1 MNGAGSGWQAYPG
14 AVDDQVD
21 LPPVGPGRVVGV
33 GAICD
38 LRPHPAD
45 ASDTQSFSVGEFVLL
60 DDGRRVLLHQDRG
73 FTLGRRPVGDTP
85 AGADPVGDAPEE
97 ARESVTRSVLTVVL
111 PDDDETAE
119 EHPWS
124 WLAGLARS
132 RGLDVSAGD
141 LRALPYEVVLTDDV
155 THWLARG

>member
-1 MNGAGSGWQAYPG
+1 M
-14 AVDDQVD
+14 D
-21 LPPVGPGRVVGV
+21 LPPVGPGCVVGV

-45 ASDTQSFSVGEFVLL
+45 AADTQSFSVGEFVVL

-73 FTLGRRPVGDTP
+73 FTLGRRSAGDARP
-85 AGADPVGDAPEE
+85 GADPVDE

-111 PDDDETAE
+111 PDDEETAE

-124 WLAGLARS
+124 WLADLARS
-132 RGLDVSAGD
+132 HGLGVVADD

-155 THWLARG
+155 TRWLARG

>member
-1 MNGAGSGWQAYPG
+1 MSGAGSGWQAYPG

-21 LPPVGPGRVVGV
+21 LPPVRAGRVVGV

-38 LRPHPAD
+38 LRPQQAET
-45 ASDTQSFSVGEFVLL
+45 ADTQSFSVGEFVML

-73 FTLGRRPVGDTP
+73 FTLGRRSAGD
-85 AGADPVGDAPEE
+85 ARRGADPVDE
-97 ARESVTRSVLTVVL
+97 ARENVTRSVLTVVL
-111 PDDDETAE
+111 PDDDETVE

-124 WLAGLARS
+124 WLADLARS
-132 RGLDVSAGD
+132 RGLDVAPDD

-155 THWLARG
+155 TRWLARG

>member
-1 MNGAGSGWQAYPG
+1 MSGAGSGWQAYPG

-21 LPPVGPGRVVGV
+21 LPPVRAGRVVGV

-38 LRPHPAD
+38 LRPQQAET
-45 ASDTQSFSVGEFVLL
+45 ADTQSFSVSEFVML

-73 FTLGRRPVGDTP
+73 FTLGRRSAGDARP
-85 AGADPVGDAPEE
+85 GADPVDE
-97 ARESVTRSVLTVVL
+97 ARENVTRSVLTVVL

-124 WLAGLARS
+124 WLADLARS
-132 RGLDVSAGD
+132 RGLDVAPDD

-155 THWLARG
+155 TRWLARG

>member
-1 MNGAGSGWQAYPG
+1 VSGAGSGWQAYPG
-14 AVDDQVD
+14 AVDDQVG

-38 LRPHPAD
+38 LRPQRAD
-45 ASDTQSFSVGEFVLL
+45 ASDAQSFSVGEFVLL

-73 FTLGRRPVGDTP
+73 FTLSRRPAGDTP

-111 PDDDETAE
+111 PDDETAE

-124 WLAGLARS
+124 WLADLARS
-132 RGLDVSAGD
+132 RGLDVVADD
-141 LRALPYEVVLTDDV
+141 LRVLPYEVVLTDDV
-155 THWLARG
+155 TRWLARG

>member
-1 MNGAGSGWQAYPG
+1 MSGAGSGWQAYPR
-14 AVDDQVD
+14 AVDDHVD

-38 LRPHPAD
+38 LRPQRAD
-45 ASDTQSFSVGEFVLL
+45 AADTQGFSVGEFVML

-73 FTLGRRPVGDTP
+73 FTLGRRSAGDTP
-85 AGADPVGDAPEE
+85 ADADPVDE

-111 PDDDETAE
+111 SDDEEFAE

-124 WLAGLARS
+124 WLADLARS
-132 RGLDVSAGD
+132 RGLDVSADD
-141 LRALPYEVVLTDDV
+141 LRALPYEVILTDEV
-155 THWLARG
+155 TRWLAHG